1 MLCNSVLLALR
12 PSTSASLK
20 RARFFSEASCC
31 FSFRQRYGIIT
42 HQNAP
47 AAFFKKE
54 KERKDNEGTGALE
67 SKRSVRVR
75 PIRSSIRIHRS
86 VRNKAGD
93 AFKSFLRRS
102 RPGHG
107 RRREEERRGERK
119 RERSLFPRCL
129 RNPCSMPRH
138 AVSINSVHISG
149 RIAESCIVTEEAKD
163 RFLGPTT
170 ADRRPASFSLVTA
183 RAVHNDYRRATID
196 NDDFHHRPRSTTPSR
211 PFRLPQIPK
220 TNNTTT
226 TDTEKHLFP
235 DSLSLSLC
243 RPF

>member
-1 MLCNSVLLALR
+1 M
-12 PSTSASLK
+12 
-20 RARFFSEASCC
+20 
-31 FSFRQRYGIIT
+31 
-42 HQNAP
+42 
-47 AAFFKKE
+47 
-54 KERKDNEGTGALE
+54 
-67 SKRSVRVR
+67 
-75 PIRSSIRIHRS
+75 
-86 VRNKAGD
+86 
-93 AFKSFLRRS
+93 
-102 RPGHG
+102 
-107 RRREEERRGERK
+107 
-119 RERSLFPRCL
+119 
-129 RNPCSMPRH
+129 
-138 AVSINSVHISG
+138 
-149 RIAESCIVTEEAKD
+149 TEEAKD

-196 NDDFHHRPRSTTPSR
+196 NDDFHHRPRSTTLSR